1 MPKQKARTKYRNSKV
16 YYYRK
21 RTVNAHK
28 KYKEHEKNYKTIID
42 KEQLKYRNKISK
54 HLKDIKNKN
63 PKEYWK
69 VINKYNKNKNCQ
81 NQSAIGIDDLYQ
93 YFRDLN
99 RSPEISDE
107 NNHMVDNE
115 IANLQYEVLITI

>member
-1 MPKQKARTKYRNSKV
+1 M
-16 YYYRK
+16 
-21 RTVNAHK
+21 
-28 KYKEHEKNYKTIID
+28 
-42 KEQLKYRNKISK
+42 
-54 HLKDIKNKN
+54 KDIKSKN

-115 IANLQYEVLITI
+115 IANLQYEDFNHDLDNYITQDEIKKQLRI

>member
-1 MPKQKARTKYRNSKV
+1 MKDV
-16 YYYRK
+16 
-21 RTVNAHK
+21 
-28 KYKEHEKNYKTIID
+28 KN
-42 KEQLKYRNKISK
+42 N
-54 HLKDIKNKN
+54 N

-69 VINKYNKNKNCQ
+69 VIIKYNTNKNCQ
-81 NQSAIGIDDLYQ
+81 DQSAVGFDDLYQ

-115 IANLQYEVLITI
+115 IPYFQYEDFNHGLNNIVHTLLHLY